1 MTDYETLAWPWT
13 GSMAGYDGRATDVK
27 DLGQLN
33 KPRRS
38 APDSDGSALLWQ
50 YVSDTHGYMSSDD
63 ADDEADAMAFE
74 RRQTTRLLFVNQE
87 SDTEDDETDEEHED
101 DEEIQQDDRAGLAW
115 INDNV
120 DDDDQ
125 EEEDDDQ
132 GDDQGAYFVIDH
144 DNGTVMS
151 LTRDAGPRRNALHTG
166 ARDEIQNDTDS
177 EPEEADAQRTY
188 ADALVAALGD
198 VDEVHMH
205 GDGSVALRKD
215 RHLPVVLMGG
225 VGAPAKIAD
234 ASITAAQAPDGVT
247 AFLGEVALLA
257 DEVGA
262 AERAL
267 LADDA
272 GAVVTALHNHWVSD
286 PTLYYLHF
294 QALTRDPAAFL
305 GAVAPWWRS
314 L

>member
-13 GSMAGYDGRATDVK
+13 GTADYDDRAGRME
-27 DLGQLN
+27 DLTKLD
-33 KPRRS
+33 KTHRS
-38 APDSDGSALLWQ
+38 VRDSDGSALLWQ
-50 YVSDTHGYMSSDD
+50 YVSDTHGYMTSDD
-63 ADDEADAMAFE
+63 ADDEADGVAFE
-74 RRQTTRLLFVNQE
+74 RRQTARLLFVGQD
-87 SDTEDDETDEEHED
+87 SDTEEEEEEEEHTDDDEAAEQDVDAFPGWADDNDEE
-101 DEEIQQDDRAGLAW
+101 
-115 INDNV
+115 
-120 DDDDQ
+120 
-125 EEEDDDQ
+125 EEEQDT
-132 GDDQGAYFVIDH
+132 YFVIDH
-144 DNGTVMS
+144 DNGTVLS
-151 LTRDAGPRRNALHTG
+151 LTRDARSRHGTAAASARNDDNKD
-166 ARDEIQNDTDS
+166 RDDEA
-177 EPEEADAQRTY
+177 EPAEGDAQRTY

-225 VGAPAKIAD
+225 VDAPAKIAD

-247 AFLGEVALLA
+247 AFLGEVALLG

-272 GAVVTALHNHWVSD
+272 GAVVTALHNHWVSE

>member
-13 GSMAGYDGRATDVK
+13 MASGAAADYGDRAQSEIEGLGKRNKTHWSVRDG
-27 DLGQLN
+27 
-33 KPRRS
+33 
-38 APDSDGSALLWQ
+38 DGSALLWQ
-50 YVSDTHGYMSSDD
+50 YVSDTHGYVTSDD
-63 ADDEADAMAFE
+63 ADDEADGVAFE
-74 RRQTTRLLFVNQE
+74 RRQTARLLFVDQD
-87 SDTEDDETDEEHED
+87 SDTDEE
-101 DEEIQQDDRAGLAW
+101 
-115 INDNV
+115 
-120 DDDDQ
+120 
-125 EEEDDDQ
+125 EEEDTDGGEEDADEEDEMQQDGGASSGWTDGDVEGKNGGDWDDQ
-132 GDDQGAYFVIDH
+132 DAYFVIDH
-144 DNGTVMS
+144 DNGTVVPLARGAGS
-151 LTRDAGPRRNALHTG
+151 GRGATRGTESDAGG
-166 ARDEIQNDTDS
+166 
-177 EPEEADAQRTY
+177 EPEEGDAQRAY

-247 AFLGEVALLA
+247 AFLGEVALLG

-267 LADDA
+267 LADGA

-305 GAVAPWWRS
+305 NAVAPWWRS

>member
-13 GSMAGYDGRATDVK
+13 GATDYDGRA
-27 DLGQLN
+27 DLGQLS
-33 KPRRS
+33 KARRS
-38 APDSDGSALLWQ
+38 ARDGDGSALLWQ

-74 RRQTTRLLFVNQE
+74 RRQTARLLFVDQE

-101 DEEIQQDDRAGLAW
+101 EDENNRTALGWIDD
-115 INDNV
+115 N
-120 DDDDQ
+120 DDDDDGVQ
-125 EEEDDDQ
+125 E
-132 GDDQGAYFVIDH
+132 GDRDAYFVIDH
-144 DNGTVMS
+144 DNGTVVS
-151 LTRDAGPRRNALHTG
+151 LIRDAGSRRNAMQAG
-166 ARDEIQNDTDS
+166 ARDEAKTDTDD
-177 EPEEADAQRTY
+177 EPEEGDAQRSY

-294 QALTRDPAAFL
+294 QALTRDPSAFL